1 MTNKVFSGDWKEY
14 KNLRI
19 YNGSAWKDAAKGWLW
34 NGSSWKQ
41 FYPEYPV
48 NLTAPTISGSSTQ
61 GNVLTVT
68 DGTWKGFQ
76 NNDKAFTYTSTAYQW
91 LRNGSNISG
100 ATGNQYATVVADVGT
115 AISCRVTVSNGR
127 GPTPSTTSNSITI
140 QSALPGAPSNLSVTS
155 STITPGVFS
164 VSSSSTAP
172 NPVIT
177 MGNNTNISDNT
188 GQINWSSSN
197 QSSWQISGSFSGSG
211 TSQTSY
217 YASGLSPSTTYSGSV
232 TIYGPGTT
240 TANGSWTLPTNFSY
254 YTYSTNTGSL
264 STDSAGR
271 TFTLTANSGAS
282 YTVNVTAWNS
292 SGRATIS
299 WAAGSNATS
308 YDIYINGSLYQQG
321 YTSTSL
327 VYNWGSTGSLTVNV
341 RSRNSQGVEST
352 GVTATGT
359 INQAGLTAQTSGTIN
374 SGNSASAGYN
384 FSTLAPLPTV
394 SNVQN
399 AVGTV
404 TNTTRKISWSS
415 TNQAGYSAQ
424 AFTSGGSLVQTLS
437 SGFSTAERER
447 QFSGLTAGASYYG
460 TVTIYSG
467 SNFSGSTV
475 TSNPTYWTQP
485 GGAVVAPS
493 EPINASVTGGGY
505 VSWEAPT
512 TGAVATYEIEFYLA
526 TSSGGVGAAGP
537 YYVLSIPGNETY
549 YQLTSSDGYASPN
562 NYVRI
567 RVRSRNSNGVS
578 TYGTWDPSATTY
590 V

>member
-1 MTNKVFSGDWKEY
+1 MASKIWDSAAWKEY

-19 YNGSAWKDAAKGWLW
+19 YDGSAWKDAAKGWLW

-48 NLTAPTISGSSTQ
+48 NLTSPTISGSSTQ

-115 AISCRVTVSNGR
+115 AVSCRVTVSNGR

-164 VSSSSTAP
+164 VSSSSSAVTP
-172 NPVIT
+172 TIT
-177 MGNNTNISDNT
+177 MGSNTDVTSST
-188 GQINWSSSN
+188 GQVNWSSSN

-217 YASGLSPSTTYSGSV
+217 YAAGLSASSNYSGTVSV
-232 TIYGPGTT
+232 KGPGTT
-240 TANGSWTLPTNFSY
+240 IANGNWSLPTNFSY
-254 YTYSTNTGSL
+254 YTYNTNTGSL
-264 STDSAGR
+264 SADSANR
-271 TFTLTANSGAS
+271 TFTLTATSGAS
-282 YTVNVTAWNS
+282 YVVDVTAWNA

-299 WAAGSNATS
+299 WTAGSNATS

-327 VYNWGSTGSLTVNV
+327 VYNWGSTGNLSVNV
-341 RSRNSQGVEST
+341 RSRNSQGAEPT
-352 GVTATGT
+352 GVTASGT

-374 SGNSASAGYN
+374 SGNFAYGSYSISTPAAAVIPTFTSAA
-384 FSTLAPLPTV
+384 
-394 SNVQN
+394 
-399 AVGTV
+399 TV
-404 TNTTRKISWSS
+404 TGISSTGGTLSWGS
-415 TNQAGYSAQ
+415 TNQSSYSISAPGTSLDGQ
-424 AFTSGGSLVQTLS
+424 TGFAATSRLFTG
-437 SGFSTAERER
+437 A
-447 QFSGLTAGASYYG
+447 TAGTTYNY
-460 TVTIYSG
+460 TVTITSSTGHTATSSG
-467 SNFSGSTV
+467 SYT
-475 TSNPTYWTQP
+475 T
-485 GGAVVAPS
+485 
-493 EPINASVTGGGY
+493 TGGG
-505 VSWEAPT
+505 VPPGT
-512 TGAVATYEIEFYLA
+512 PTGATVTGSGYVTWGASTGSVATYEILLYTA
-526 TSSGGVGAAGP
+526 TDTVGSNRGGP
-537 YYVLSIPGNETY
+537 YSVLSIPGNQTY

-567 RVRSRNSNGVS
+567 QVRSRNSSGVS
-578 TYGTWDPSATTY
+578 TYGAWDPSSTTY
-590 V
+590 R